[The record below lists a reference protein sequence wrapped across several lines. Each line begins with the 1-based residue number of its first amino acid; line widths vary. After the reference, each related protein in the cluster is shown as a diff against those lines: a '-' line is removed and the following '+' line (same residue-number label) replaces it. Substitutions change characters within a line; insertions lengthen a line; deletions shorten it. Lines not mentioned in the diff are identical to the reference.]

1 MNEIVGTIYY
11 VLANDPTRCTQCCTA
26 TSNNNNTVTA
36 TTNDDDDD
44 DTNKNDPHYCANDD
58 DDVDYWA
65 DHAEADT
72 YYLFHNLMLVGDIR
86 DVYYSDLDHTRN
98 PTGLYARIQNIE
110 DLLQKHDPVLYR
122 YLRVVLKLETSYY
135 TIRWLTTLL
144 CREFTLP
151 DTIRLWVRILL
162 FNVTELCN

>member
-11 VLANDPTRCTQCCTA
+11 VLANDPTPCTQCCTA
-26 TSNNNNTVTA
+26 TSNNNSTVTA
-36 TTNDDDDD
+36 TTNDG
-44 DTNKNDPHYCANDD
+44 

-151 DTIRLWVRILL
+151 DTIRLWVRILYL
-162 FNVTELCN
+162 T